1 MRLAWNKRLKGSAKH
16 YNRSQQE
23 DYLLTEFIKKTT
35 TFYSLDIFKDGRTC
49 GSVIYYYKG

>member
-1 MRLAWNKRLKGSAKH
+1 MRLAWNKTLKGSAKR

-23 DYLLTEFIKKTT
+23 DYLLPEFIKKTT